1 MRKML
6 LTMWL
11 VIGITVGACAEH
23 PRAEHPK
30 AEHPSAA
37 EKAMT
42 PADKVAGKLQ
52 SSGVITAQEVS
63 LVNTSI
69 VFLLENGATADETEN
84 IVKQAVIEAKAQG
97 LKDEELAAKV
107 KEAAQGYIAA
117 KKAEHPTAGSEHPA
131 AEHPKAEHP
140 GR

>member
-1 MRKML
+1 MKKVL
-6 LTMWL
+6 LTMLL
-11 VIGITVGACAEH
+11 VAGFTVCAFAEH

-30 AEHPSAA
+30 AEHPSAV

-52 SSGVITAQEVS
+52 NSGVITAPEVS
-63 LVNTSI
+63 LVNASI
-69 VFLLENGATADETEN
+69 VFLLENGATADQAEN
-84 IVKQAVIEAKAQG
+84 IVKQAVTEAKSQG
-97 LKDEELAAKV
+97 LKDKELAAKV
-107 KEAAQGYIAA
+107 KEAAKAHIAA

-131 AEHPKAEHP
+131 SEHQKADHP